1 MFCKKYRLI
10 LALSVCLYQPFL
22 KAQEYQLTLPQ
33 LFSKVETHSK
43 EIALEQLKLQL
54 AKTKIKQ
61 AQSNQLPTL
70 SITGSIRHATNMPVY
85 VNGILHKPAQHDI
98 IHTLYNTETN
108 LYMNLFDGFKLKNEI
123 KLAKILSDI
132 SVTDKEKLISL
143 TKLKATNLFIDLHL
157 QYQWKTTMQN
167 DIAEKEHQL
176 SEIKNIYKA
185 GIILES
191 DVLRTELEL
200 SKRKMT
206 LTEIENSIIVLQQQ
220 INVLTGEDDKTI
232 IEPEMASIEEETTAL
247 SVDDYIEIALEKGYD
262 AELSEQHTQVAE
274 TKLKL
279 DKGNYYPKIGLIGSF
294 QFANPQVFLY
304 NYNPNWYSLGL
315 VGLQASYDISSIY
328 HNKHQVQETKIEL
341 SSAQLHHQFT
351 NDNIRTRIYKAYYEY
366 DEALKHEKVFEQNL
380 QYANENAR
388 ILKNA
393 YFNQTAL
400 ITDLLDANLLQVQAQ
415 FELEQSKMNILKSY
429 YSLKYETGTL

>member
-1 MFCKKYRLI
+1 
-10 LALSVCLYQPFL
+10 
-22 KAQEYQLTLPQ
+22 
-33 LFSKVETHSK
+33 
-43 EIALEQLKLQL
+43 
-54 AKTKIKQ
+54 
-61 AQSNQLPTL
+61 
-70 SITGSIRHATNMPVY
+70 
-85 VNGILHKPAQHDI
+85 
-98 IHTLYNTETN
+98 
-108 LYMNLFDGFKLKNEI
+108 
-123 KLAKILSDI
+123 
-132 SVTDKEKLISL
+132 
-143 TKLKATNLFIDLHL
+143 
-157 QYQWKTTMQN
+157 MQN

-232 IEPEMASIEEETTAL
+232 IEPEIASIEEETTAL

-366 DEALKHEKVFEQNL
+366 DEALKHEKIFEQNL